1 MSAFRAVAA
10 RVFVLS
16 PASCAGRRGRLL
28 LGPRADSEL
37 ARRLR
42 GEGASLGEV
51 FSFVSS
57 LYFRGK
63 LTYAQRFAAPPRG
76 CPGVLVVTPD
86 RGLAPPETVLTLADL
101 HAFARVPIELGERR
115 YVEPLRRDA
124 ARLQASLPGGA
135 EVVLL
140 GSLATPRYV
149 DPLRE
154 AIGDGLRV
162 PGDFVGRGDMSRG
175 GLLLRAAQAGVE
187 LAYRTVDGGPRR
199 GARPPKLPPPERS
212 RAAAGEER
220 TPART
225 GPPIALR

>member
-1 MSAFRAVAA
+1 VAA

-16 PASCAGRRGRLL
+16 PASCAGQRGRLL
-28 LGPRADSEL
+28 LGARAESEL

-51 FSFVSS
+51 FSFLSS

-86 RGLAPPETVLTLADL
+86 RGLAPPDTMLTLADL

-115 YVEPLRRDA
+115 YTEPLRRDA
-124 ARLQASLPGGA
+124 ARLRGRLPRAA

-149 DPLRE
+149 EPLRE
-154 AIGDGLRV
+154 ALGDGLRV

-175 GLLLRAAQAGVE
+175 GLLLRAARAGVE

-212 RAAAGEER
+212 RAAARGEPTRAE
-220 TPART
+220 TPPAT
-225 GPPIALR
+225 ALR